1 MVLITF
7 LLYPRISAYLAWQ
20 KSYKKK
26 TSKFWLKNMADLH
39 RHKEQHVHAYSCPP
53 KSSMGKAEK
62 IMQALKPQMWLPFTS
77 TSLRSKYTVAWCWRV
92 NGLAKL
98 IWSTVF
104 LHINSWRFQQSCC
117 SKFSQWQAQI
127 RNREIP
133 QHCGQ
138 VVQSW
143 VKITQD

>member
-7 LLYPRISAYLAWQ
+7 LLYQCISAYLTSQ
-20 KSYKKK
+20 KSCKKNHQNSDSK
-26 TSKFWLKNMADLH
+26 TWQICMDI
-39 RHKEQHVHAYSCPP
+39 KEKHVHAYPCPP

-92 NGLAKL
+92 KKAKL
-98 IWSTVF
+98 IWRTVF
-104 LHINSWRFQQSCC
+104 LHITLWRFQQSYC

-133 QHCGQ
+133 QHCSQ

-143 VKITQD
+143 VKITQG